1 MHHSGD
7 DNGRHN
13 TALGCCRL
21 SLTTAPD
28 PRAAPVDY
36 AAQLALAKPADQR
49 TADEATTIFRAWRAT
64 VPAAKK
70 FTTEAETHWKK
81 YPAAPTSVLHLAE
94 RRGVHARATHSLD
107 RGAWDKPRHAVA
119 PQVPAALNPWPES
132 APRDRLG
139 FARWVADRQSPLT
152 ARVAVNRVWQN
163 LFGTGLVETA
173 EDFGT
178 RTPVPEYRDVLDWLA
193 VDFMDNCWSH
203 KQLLHTI
210 VTSRVYQQS
219 SHASPAQLEHDP
231 ANRLLARGPRFRA
244 DAEVVRD
251 LALAIAGLL
260 HHKVGGASVFPPV
273 PENVLAY
280 NYVRPTY
287 WNPPENEER
296 YRRSLY
302 LFRKRSMPDP
312 LLSAFDA
319 PNGDAACARRVR
331 SNTPLAALT
340 SLNEPIFV
348 EAAQA
353 LALRLWREGGTTD
366 EARVDYA
373 YRLCTARP
381 ARPTEL
387 QAVQRLLASSRAR
400 LRQGELKAGEI
411 AFSAFT
417 KSSVLPA
424 DATPIDLA
432 AWAIVARVLL
442 NLDETLTKS

>member
-1 MHHSGD
+1 
-7 DNGRHN
+7 
-13 TALGCCRL
+13 
-21 SLTTAPD
+21 
-28 PRAAPVDY
+28 
-36 AAQLALAKPADQR
+36 
-49 TADEATTIFRAWRAT
+49 
-64 VPAAKK
+64 
-70 FTTEAETHWKK
+70 
-81 YPAAPTSVLHLAE
+81 
-94 RRGVHARATHSLD
+94 
-107 RGAWDKPRHAVA
+107 
-119 PQVPAALNPWPES
+119 
-132 APRDRLG
+132 
-139 FARWVADRQSPLT
+139 
-152 ARVAVNRVWQN
+152 
-163 LFGTGLVETA
+163 
-173 EDFGT
+173 
-178 RTPVPEYRDVLDWLA
+178 VPEYRDVLDWLA

-203 KQLLHTI
+203 KQLLRTI

-373 YRLCTARP
+373 YRLCTGP
-381 ARPTEL
+381 PPPPTEL